1 MTDGS
6 EQLDDLLKRWASA
19 KTPSPAK
26 LSRLKEQILADVSAE
41 PPAGLARP
49 IERSSQDSRR
59 WPVILIAMLSVGI
72 CFFAFL
78 KPPADVD
85 PSDNAVPSYAG
96 LDEKEL
102 ADKATLLRETSA
114 LFERQLGWLAE
125 TGGQMEMGV
134 LDRALWEES
143 QPIAVRLV
151 IERRGPGDPEW
162 SLFCQVDVLA
172 FSEEVVRVSPQCQN
186 AAELTIWS
194 YVLPDGLVAID
205 TNLSFSENGLSLS
218 TNQLHE
224 DADPRELMAVSHD
237 RYEFRVFQSAAV
249 L

>member
-1 MTDGS
+1 MTDDS
-6 EQLDDLLKRWASA
+6 EQLDDLLKRWASM
-19 KTPSPAK
+19 KTSSPAK
-26 LSRLKEQILADVSAE
+26 LSRLKDQILAEVSAE

-49 IERSSQDSRR
+49 IEPTSNDSRR
-59 WPVILIAMLSVGI
+59 WPVILIAMLCIGI
-72 CFFAFL
+72 CFLAFL
-78 KPPADVD
+78 KPPAEVD
-85 PSDNAVPSYAG
+85 SFDETSPTYAG
-96 LDEKEL
+96 LAEKEL
-102 ADKATLLRETSA
+102 LEKATLIRETSA

-151 IERRGPGDPEW
+151 IERRRPGDRTW

-186 AAELTIWS
+186 AAELTLWS

-205 TNLSFSENGLSLS
+205 TNLSLAENALSLS

-224 DADPRELMAVSHD
+224 DAGPRELMAVSHGQ
-237 RYEFRVFQSAAV
+237 YEFRVFQSAAV